1 MRWYIVLDG
10 RFFSG
15 PGHLRTHNRWRQ
27 TGVYPSMTTNLR
39 GKDMITVQEW
49 DRAQLKTVLDVA
61 DRLKAEYAA
70 NNWAHFG
77 ALQGHSLFELFYNTS
92 TRTRNSFEAGVN
104 QLGGYPHIMSPDQLQ
119 LEHGESAKETAKV
132 LSRYGHALAVRVL
145 GAAVDFE
152 YPRGTEIIR
161 DYQEGADIPIY
172 NMQCDT
178 YHPCQTLAD
187 LQTVRERKGDLE
199 DVEFTIS
206 YAYAPEVRRPVSVPH
221 SSILGF
227 TKMGADVT
235 LAHPEGIDLDPTI
248 VDRAQDNADE
258 ANVDF
263 TVEHDMERAF
273 EGADIVYPKHWV
285 SYKVGERGTEAEKEI
300 HDQHTDW
307 ICDEEM
313 LSNAKATANYM
324 HCLPAKRGYEATD
337 AVMDGPQSVIY
348 DQAENRMHAQKA
360 LMLLTMGG
368 RGW

>member
-1 MRWYIVLDG
+1 
-10 RFFSG
+10 
-15 PGHLRTHNRWRQ
+15 
-27 TGVYPSMTTNLR
+27 
-39 GKDMITVQEW
+39 MITTQEW
-49 DRAQLKTVLDVA
+49 SKNELQTLLDVA
-61 DRLKAEYAA
+61 DQLKAEYATE
-70 NNWAHFG
+70 NWSHHDLLTG
-77 ALQGHSLFELFYNTS
+77 YSLFELFYNTS
-92 TRTRNSFEAGVN
+92 TRTRNSFEAGIN

-145 GAAVDFE
+145 GGAVDFE
-152 YPRGTEIIR
+152 YPKGTEIMR
-161 DYQEGADIPIY
+161 DYQEGADIPVY

-178 YHPCQTLAD
+178 YHPNQTLAD
-187 LQTVRERKGDLE
+187 LQTVREQKGRLE
-199 DVEFTIS
+199 DVNFTIS

-227 TKMGADVT
+227 TKMGANVT
-235 LAHPEGIDLDPTI
+235 LAHPEDVELDPDI
-248 VDRAQDNADE
+248 VDTAQENADGTQ
-258 ANVDF
+258 ADF
-263 TVEHDMERAF
+263 TVTHDMEEGF
-273 EGADIVYPKHWV
+273 EDADIVYPKHWV

-300 HDQHTDW
+300 HEQHTDW

-313 LSNAKATANYM
+313 LANADQAAKYM

-360 LMLLTMGG
+360 LMALTMGG

>member
-1 MRWYIVLDG
+1 
-10 RFFSG
+10 
-15 PGHLRTHNRWRQ
+15 
-27 TGVYPSMTTNLR
+27 MTTNLR

-161 DYQEGADIPIY
+161 DYQEGADIPVY

-221 SSILGF
+221 SSVLGF

-248 VDRAQDNADE
+248 VDQAQDNADE

-285 SYKVGERGTEAEKEI
+285 SYKVGERGTEEEKEI

-307 ICDEEM
+307 ICDEAM
-313 LSNAKATANYM
+313 LSNAEPTAKYM

>member
-1 MRWYIVLDG
+1 MKTSL
-10 RFFSG
+10 
-15 PGHLRTHNRWRQ
+15 H
-27 TGVYPSMTTNLR
+27 
-39 GKDMITVQEW
+39 GKDMITTQEW
-49 DRAQLKTVLDVA
+49 SRDELTTVLDVA
-61 DRLKAEYAA
+61 DQLKAEFASDRWDHYD
-70 NNWAHFG
+70 
-77 ALQGHSLFELFYNTS
+77 ALQGYSLYELFYNTS
-92 TRTRNSFEAGVN
+92 TRTRNSFEAGIN

-119 LEHGESAKETAKV
+119 LEHGESARETAKV
-132 LSRYGHALAVRVL
+132 LSRYGHALAVRCL
-145 GAAVDFE
+145 GSAVDFE
-152 YPRGTEIIR
+152 YPKGTEIIR
-161 DYQEGADIPIY
+161 DYQEGADIPVY

-187 LQTVRERKGDLE
+187 LQTVREQKGRLE
-199 DVEFTIS
+199 DVNFTIS

-227 TKMGADVT
+227 TKMGANVT
-235 LAHPEGIDLDPTI
+235 LSHPEDIDLDSDI
-248 VDRAQDNADE
+248 VKQAEANADE
-258 ANVDF
+258 SNADF
-263 TVEHDMERAF
+263 TVTHDMERGF
-273 EGADIVYPKHWV
+273 ENADIVYPKHWV

-313 LSNAKATANYM
+313 LSNARSDARYM
-324 HCLPAKRGYEATD
+324 HCLPAKRGHEATD

>member
-1 MRWYIVLDG
+1 
-10 RFFSG
+10 
-15 PGHLRTHNRWRQ
+15 
-27 TGVYPSMTTNLR
+27 
-39 GKDMITVQEW
+39 MITVQEW
-49 DRAQLKTVLDVA
+49 SRDELTSVLDVG
-61 DRLKAEYAA
+61 DQLKAEFAA
-70 NNWAHFG
+70 GQWDHYG

-92 TRTRNSFEAGVN
+92 TRTRNSFEAGIN

-145 GAAVDFE
+145 GGAVDFE
-152 YPRGTEIIR
+152 YPRGTEIMR
-161 DYQEGADIPIY
+161 DYQAGAEIPVY

-187 LQTVRERKGDLE
+187 LQTVRERKGDIE
-199 DVEFTIS
+199 DVNFTIS

-235 LAHPEGIDLDPTI
+235 LAHPEGIDLDPEI
-248 VDRAQDNADE
+248 VDEARANADE
-258 ANVDF
+258 GDVDF
-263 TVEHDMERAF
+263 TIEHDMERAF
-273 EGADIVYPKHWV
+273 EDADVVYPKHWV
-285 SYKVGERGTEAEKEI
+285 SYKVGERGTEEEKEI

-313 LSNAKATANYM
+313 LSNANDDAIYM

-348 DQAENRMHAQKA
+348 DQAGNRMHAQKG
-360 LMLLTMGG
+360 LMMLTMGG

>member
-1 MRWYIVLDG
+1 M
-10 RFFSG
+10 
-15 PGHLRTHNRWRQ
+15 Q
-27 TGVYPSMTTNLR
+27 TDLR
-39 GKDMITVQEW
+39 GKDLITVQEW
-49 DRAQLKTVLDVA
+49 SEEELTSVLDVG
-61 DRLKAEYAA
+61 DQLKAEFAA
-70 NNWAHFG
+70 DQWAHFG
-77 ALQGHSLFELFYNTS
+77 ALQGYSLFELFYNTS
-92 TRTRNSFEAGVN
+92 TRTRSSFEAGIN

-119 LEHGESAKETAKV
+119 LEHGESARETAKV

-145 GAAVDFE
+145 GGAVDFE
-152 YPRGTEIIR
+152 YPRGTEIMR
-161 DYQEGADIPIY
+161 DYQAGADIPVY

-187 LQTVRERKGDLE
+187 LQTVRERKGSIS
-199 DVEFTIS
+199 DVNFTIS

-235 LAHPEGIDLDPTI
+235 LAHPEDIDLDPEI
-248 VDRAQDNADE
+248 VEQARENADR

-263 TVEHDMERAF
+263 TVEHDMERGF
-273 EGADIVYPKHWV
+273 EGADAVYPKHWV

-313 LSNAKATANYM
+313 LGHAEDDAIYM

-348 DQAENRMHAQKA
+348 DQAENRMHAQKG